1 MGRKKTPG
9 LYKRGEFWHIDKQVF
24 GERIREST
32 GSDSLEEAEKYLAR
46 RIETLRQ
53 VAVYGARPKRIF
65 REAATK
71 FLAENQQKMLQLI
84 GANPRISKR
93 AMATAT
99 GISTTSID
107 NNLAILKS
115 KGLLQRVGS
124 ARSGH
129 WELIAGSKT
138 ARGRE

>member
-1 MGRKKTPG
+1 MGIRNMKEAMVSAG
-9 LYKRGEFWHIDKQVF
+9 LREPTFAPDTFFHAVFWRDANRAPKHAA
-24 GERIREST
+24 
-32 GSDSLEEAEKYLAR
+32 SDSAAGESGLADG
-46 RIETLRQ
+46 L
-53 VAVYGARPKRIF
+53 VDGVVDGLVDG
-65 REAATK
+65 
-71 FLAENQQKMLQLI
+71 LAENQQKMLQLI

-124 ARSGH
+124 PRSGH
-129 WELIAGSKT
+129 WELVAGSKT
-138 ARGRE
+138 ARRRE